1 MLRSRLPSIMVISG
15 FMFKYGVR
23 RSFADSEAIPSSIDQ
38 EEKDEW
44 EIEKEKC
51 SFCRQ
56 FLQSPCR
63 NQFKLWSKCVDA
75 SKENGSDFVEVC
87 ESFTNELLNCTA
99 ENPDFFASLRGQSSD
114 EEENGSDSEEVL
126 EHVEPLE
133 VVEKENVA

>member
-1 MLRSRLPSIMVISG
+1 
-15 FMFKYGVR
+15 MFKYGVR

-114 EEENGSDSEEVL
+114 EEENESDSEEVL

>member
-1 MLRSRLPSIMVISG
+1 
-15 FMFKYGVR
+15 MFKYGVR